1 MGVEA
6 SLRTSAPVTVRRHS
20 PLFAGD
26 AMHEKSLFSD
36 GWASFDPLDFEGSLK
51 KKVLDA
57 EQALMLAILR
67 NGR

>member
-1 MGVEA
+1 
-6 SLRTSAPVTVRRHS
+6 
-20 PLFAGD
+20 
-26 AMHEKSLFSD
+26 MHEKSLFSD